1 MGNVFTQKMQMHKKK
16 DKEIM
21 YIKKKSILQVE
32 VQVSIKLPCLTLKIL
47 IQICF
52 TGALKL
58 LNTRSRRFKD
68 RKRLSV
74 SLNMS
79 WCESVN

>member
-32 VQVSIKLPCLTLKIL
+32 VHQITMSYTQNPNPDLLHRSAQATEHKKSKI
-47 IQICF
+47 
-52 TGALKL
+52 
-58 LNTRSRRFKD
+58 
-68 RKRLSV
+68 
-74 SLNMS
+74 
-79 WCESVN
+79 